1 METVIVIL
9 QIVVLFGAI
18 FLGIRLG
25 GIAIGYAGGVG
36 VIILSLFLGMEPGAI
51 PWDVILIIMSVI
63 AAITAMQVA
72 GGLDY
77 LVQVAERILR
87 KNPKQINYLA
97 PTVTY
102 LLTLF
107 AGTGHTAFS
116 MIPVI
121 VEVAKEQ
128 NIKPSAPLALSV
140 VSSQIAITASPVS
153 AAVIYL
159 SGVLEPLGVSY
170 PLLLAICIPT
180 TYIGCMLAAVLV
192 NIFGKLKLSDD
203 PVYQERLAAGLVKK
217 ATGSVHDKELPK
229 GAKLSVLIFLI
240 GVIAVVIYASA
251 ISDALKWI
259 DPVVLKRDH
268 AIISFMLAIATAIT
282 VFCKLDVSKLVETST
297 FRSGMTAAI
306 CVLGVAWLGDTFV
319 KGHTDA
325 ITSFASNTVK
335 NYPFL
340 LAVVLMLAA
349 SLLYSQAATSKAIMP
364 AVISALGITSANNGD
379 VYIIVASFAAVSA
392 LFILPTYPTLLG
404 AVQMDD
410 TGSTRIGKYIFNH
423 SFLVPGILMIGLS
436 VALGFL
442 VAPFAISMFGS
453 VPEAVNSAKDVS
465 MIASSI
471 ITG

>member
-1 METVIVIL
+1 MDILIVIL
-9 QIVVLFGAI
+9 QIIVLLGAI
-18 FLGIRLG
+18 YLGVKIG
-25 GIAIGYAGGVG
+25 GIAIGYAGGLG
-36 VIILSLFLGMEPGAI
+36 VVVLSLFLGMTPGKI

-63 AAITAMQVA
+63 SAITAMQVA

-77 LVQVAERILR
+77 LVQLAERILR

-128 NIKPSAPLALSV
+128 NIKPSAPLALAV

-153 AAVIYL
+153 AAVIFL
-159 SGVLEPLGVSY
+159 SGVIEPFGVSY
-170 PLLLAICIPT
+170 PLLLSICIPT
-180 TYIGCMLAAVLV
+180 TYLGCMIAAFLV
-192 NIFGKLKLSDD
+192 NKFMNLKLSDD

-217 ATGSVHDKELPK
+217 TSTSIQEKVLPK

-240 GVIAVVIYASA
+240 GVVAVVFYASA
-251 ISDALKWI
+251 ISDNLKWI
-259 DPVVLKRDH
+259 DPVIMKRDE
-268 AIISFMLAIATAIT
+268 AIISFMLAIATIIT
-282 VFCKLDVSKLVETST
+282 IMCKLDVSKLVDTNT

-319 KGHTDA
+319 RGYESNIKYFAESVVQDFPFVLA
-325 ITSFASNTVK
+325 IV
-335 NYPFL
+335 
-340 LAVVLMLAA
+340 LALAA
-349 SLLYSQAATSKAIMP
+349 MLLYSQAATSKAIIP
-364 AVISALGITSANNGD
+364 TVIVALGITQENPGD

-423 SFLVPGILMIGLS
+423 SFLVIGILMIFFS
-436 VALGFL
+436 VLLGFI
-442 VAPFAISMFGS
+442 VAPIAINAFGTIP
-453 VPEAVNSAKDVS
+453 V
-465 MIASSI
+465 
-471 ITG
+471 